1 MNVCYEDAGV
11 NRELKIW
18 VPLLNLKPAISPEL
32 SVLLVGDSWYKFCVL
47 NGYRLQ
53 IHLASVVIR
62 PIWGNILTINITLFV
77 DQKIRVSSAPLISL
91 SLKLL
96 CCLDVRIK
104 TLPKM
109 LFFFYCSYS
118 RQRFKLFQKYFADN
132 YESFKLAIP
141 AFVSLVEVWY

>member
-1 MNVCYEDAGV
+1 MIMNVCYEDAGV

-91 SLKLL
+91 SLKFL

-109 LFFFYCSYS
+109 LFFFFTVVIQGSGSNFS
-118 RQRFKLFQKYFADN
+118 RSILPIITNLSSWLF
-132 YESFKLAIP
+132 L
-141 AFVSLVEVWY
+141 LL